1 MILKNIKL
9 ENLPVK
15 ENTRYFED
23 DFYEDSDD
31 DFNKYSDDGEDD
43 DGEDE
48 EDHLCYLIRS
58 MFNNYGVSAYVE
70 RDDLDII
77 LYIYLQKKEKMQN
90 ILRCFDIVTNK
101 LKRDILPQYES
112 ELELYES
119 KEGIPI
125 LQFSFFYSDGDKDDR
140 APF

>member
-31 DFNKYSDDGEDD
+31 DFNKYSDGEDD
-43 DGEDE
+43 SQDE

-125 LQFSFFYSDGDKDDR
+125 LQFSFFYADGDKDDR

>member
-31 DFNKYSDDGEDD
+31 DFDKYSDDSDD
-43 DGEDE
+43 EDGEE

-125 LQFSFFYSDGDKDDR
+125 LQFSFFYADGDKDDR

>member
-15 ENTRYFED
+15 ENTKYFED
-23 DFYEDSDD
+23 DYYEDSDD
-31 DFNKYSDDGEDD
+31 DFNKYSDDSDD
-43 DGEDE
+43 SGDE

-58 MFNNYGVSAYVE
+58 MFNNYGISSYVE
-70 RDDLDII
+70 RNDLDIT

-90 ILRCFDIVTNK
+90 ILRCFDIVANK

-125 LQFSFFYSDGDKDDR
+125 LQFSFFYADGDKDDR

>member
-31 DFNKYSDDGEDD
+31 DFNKYSDDAEDD
-43 DGEDE
+43 SQDE

-140 APF
+140 SPF